1 MNSVPPTHAPK
12 TPTTILLVDDD
23 PFMLRL
29 MDLIL
34 RDAGY
39 DIIQAHS
46 GEEALKA
53 IRERQTVDLVIAD
66 VVMPG
71 MNGELLRETVERNWP
86 DCKFIVCSGYP
97 DKCWELANSDAKVA
111 TLPKPFTASIL
122 KNRVREVLEG

>member
-1 MNSVPPTHAPK
+1 MNSVPPTQLPK
-12 TPTTILLVDDD
+12 TSPTILLVDDD

-46 GEEALKA
+46 GEEALKV

-86 DCKFIVCSGYP
+86 ECKFIVCSGYP

-122 KNRVREVLEG
+122 KDRVRDVLKG

>member
-71 MNGELLRETVERNWP
+71 MTRGVSFVAVIFPTYLAASVISAFDALAP
-86 DCKFIVCSGYP
+86 SG
-97 DKCWELANSDAKVA
+97 
-111 TLPKPFTASIL
+111 
-122 KNRVREVLEG
+122 